1 MARADRLAIFCL
13 CFSVAL
19 VFAFS
24 SKIFFPDWIE
34 AGGVV
39 KKISLIEN
47 DITFGAGTNGV
58 YTSTIRCW
66 LVSVEYG
73 VSGKTYV
80 TKQESK
86 NTVSSK
92 CDSKDNRYRQELLP
106 KVGEFHPVWYDGNN
120 VSIAILT
127 NTFPIAWSLG
137 LFTSIVIAV
146 GFVIFFKRKFS
157 TLT

>member
-1 MARADRLAIFCL
+1 MFCL

-24 SKIFFPDWIE
+24 SKILFPDWIE
-34 AGGVV
+34 TSGVV

-47 DITFGAGTNGV
+47 EITSGAGTDGV
-58 YTSTIRCW
+58 HTSVIRCW
-66 LVSVEYG
+66 LVSVEYR

-92 CDSKDNRYRQELLP
+92 CDSKDNRYHQELLP
-106 KVGEFHPVWYDGNN
+106 KIGAFHPVWYDGNN

-137 LFTSIVIAV
+137 FFTSLVIAV
-146 GFVIFFKRKFS
+146 GFVIFFKRKFT